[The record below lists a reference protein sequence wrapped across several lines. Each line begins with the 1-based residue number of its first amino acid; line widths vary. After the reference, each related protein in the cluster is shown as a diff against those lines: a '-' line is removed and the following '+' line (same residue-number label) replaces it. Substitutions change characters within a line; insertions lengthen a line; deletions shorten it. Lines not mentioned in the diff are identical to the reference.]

1 MLRAQLAGDPDQPIA
16 AARRAD
22 RTALWPARR
31 FAGSRDLS
39 GPSGGAGSSEP
50 GAANRLPEVS
60 RQTAP
65 QADGGQATPRDL
77 VRPWRRSAEARR
89 SAVCPR
95 GGGLAPRTAPDFEH
109 RRRSRSPGSRGTA
122 TRTRRSAHN
131 SSSAHARRR
140 PRLVASAQAMPV
152 VRDSVP
158 VMSLS
163 GDSTPAEGEAVLDG
177 LVKTLDSAGIATNK
191 AFVRWLSDVEL
202 PSVPACALFTLG
214 TGDAPMGMRDV
225 AAAIGISIDDAALAL
240 HELRSLGYAREEK
253 RRYEPTDG
261 GRRLLASLA
270 DARREAL
277 GAFLSGLSEDARL
290 ELAAVLRRQGQA

>member
-1 MLRAQLAGDPDQPIA
+1 
-16 AARRAD
+16 
-22 RTALWPARR
+22 
-31 FAGSRDLS
+31 
-39 GPSGGAGSSEP
+39 
-50 GAANRLPEVS
+50 
-60 RQTAP
+60 
-65 QADGGQATPRDL
+65 
-77 VRPWRRSAEARR
+77 
-89 SAVCPR
+89 
-95 GGGLAPRTAPDFEH
+95 
-109 RRRSRSPGSRGTA
+109 
-122 TRTRRSAHN
+122 
-131 SSSAHARRR
+131 
-140 PRLVASAQAMPV
+140 MPV

-158 VMSLS
+158 VMSLP
-163 GDSTPAEGEAVLDG
+163 GDSTPAEREAVLDG

-191 AFVRWLSDVEL
+191 AFVRWLLDVEL
-202 PSVPACALFTLG
+202 PAVPACALFTLG

-240 HELRSLGYAREEK
+240 HEVRSLGYAREEK